1 MGSSWG
7 KSFGQMNLNLKE
19 VHLKNNFHNAVNTF
33 QIYRLVIK
41 NLGHHFVILLALG
54 LYSVRLTGYSFLEIP
69 EPVLLFEALKPFC
82 TTLLLISAMTFIKDV
97 TPMSTAATMEGVFG

>member
-1 MGSSWG
+1 M
-7 KSFGQMNLNLKE
+7 
-19 VHLKNNFHNAVNTF
+19 
-33 QIYRLVIK
+33 IK

-97 TPMSTAATMEGVFG
+97 TPMSTAATMEGVFGYVGNYSAIRII